1 MGGESLPDG
10 PGAAVGR
17 GYPAMSDK
25 ESAAASPAQ
34 RRLSRRRF
42 IRLALWGG
50 IGLSTAAVLKV
61 TEPVGPYH
69 FYRWMLRGAQ
79 VRRAG
84 APAVVALG
92 RCASYRDDVLGCL
105 REQWAAATM
114 PDVAGKRVL
123 VKPNLIDFIEGYPIT
138 TAPEVV
144 VAVVDLLRELGAGE
158 VAVGDGSG
166 FRRETRPVAEA
177 GGLAPR
183 LAERRVP
190 FIDLNYDDPAPVPAR
205 DGWFLHER
213 ELWLPRH
220 VREADLIVSV
230 PKMKTHHWAG
240 VSLSL
245 KNLFGVV
252 PGARYGWPKNMLHV
266 NGIPLSIL
274 GLHQSVAPVVAV
286 VDGITGME
294 GDGPL
299 FGQPVMHGVL
309 AVGADAAAVDAVCMQ
324 AMDIPQ
330 VAGDHVRLA
339 GWAGV
344 GQVERLEVRGAAVDS
359 VVRPYAAPP
368 SMDAG

>member
-1 MGGESLPDG
+1 MN
-10 PGAAVGR
+10 GR
-17 GYPAMSDK
+17 EVTAPAD
-25 ESAAASPAQ
+25 PR
-34 RRLSRRRF
+34 RRLTRRRF

-50 IGLSTAAVLKV
+50 LAASTAALFKV

-69 FYRWMLRGAQ
+69 FYRWMLRGA
-79 VRRAG
+79 RLGSA
-84 APAVVALG
+84 ATSSVVGLG
-92 RCASYRDDVLGCL
+92 HCPTYGGDVLGCL
-105 REQWAAATM
+105 RELWLDADM
-114 PDVAGKRVL
+114 PPVTGKRVL

-144 VAVVDLLRELGAGE
+144 LAVVDLLRELDAGE
-158 VAVGDGSG
+158 IAVGDGSG
-166 FRRETRPVAEA
+166 FRRDTRPVAEA
-177 GGLAPR
+177 SGLAQR

-190 FIDLNYDDPAPVPAR
+190 FVDLNCDDPAAAPAR

-274 GLHQSVAPVVAV
+274 GLHQSVPRVVAV
-286 VDGITGME
+286 VDGVIGME

-299 FGQPVMHGVL
+299 FGQPVPHGLL
-309 AVGADAAAVDAVCMQ
+309 AVGADAVAVDVVCMQ
-324 AMDIPQ
+324 AMGIPLED
-330 VAGDHVRLA
+330 GDHVRLA

-344 GQVERLEVRGAAVDS
+344 GQTERLEVRGAPLDS
-359 VVRPYAAPP
+359 MIRSYAAPP
-368 SMDAG
+368 TLDAS